1 MKPLVLTLAVLVA
14 AAGAPRAAE
23 YDMRLSV
30 TSLDGAVLVHPPAGD
45 PYTIVG
51 PDAGGVFK
59 LLPGS
64 VVQVTSGWAAFDS
77 DLHAKLYAP
86 QGAVFTFTVADPD
99 GRSGLRVRALS
110 ETARLAMEVGGA
122 RLSLSGG
129 GGVAVYD
136 GGCVEVERPSVLLS
150 PGTELREGESLAVA
164 LYGRPGPGLSPGDTL
179 TLDVPRRA
187 PFAPSVARL
196 TRPELERPRELAA
209 NPFDFDPA
217 DVTLRN
223 ALGAE
228 PGLPPQERRDP
239 ARCGAAGR

>member
-1 MKPLVLTLAVLVA
+1 MKPLVLTLAVLA
-14 AAGAPRAAE
+14 SAAGTPRAAE
-23 YDMRLSV
+23 FDMRLTV
-30 TSLDGAVLVHPPAGD
+30 TRLDGAVLVHPPSGD
-45 PYTIVG
+45 PYSIVG
-51 PDAGGVFK
+51 PDVGGAFK

-64 VVQVTSGWAAFDS
+64 VIQVTAGSAAFDS
-77 DLHAKLYAP
+77 DLHAKLFAS
-86 QGAVFTFTVADPD
+86 QGAIFTFTTADPD

-110 ETARLAMEVGGA
+110 ETAPLAMEIGGA
-122 RLSLSGG
+122 RLSLSRG

-136 GGCVEVERPSVLLS
+136 EGCLEVERPSVLLAK
-150 PGTELREGESLAVA
+150 GAEFREGESLRVA
-164 LYGRPGPGLSPGDTL
+164 LYGRPGPGLTPGDTL

-196 TRPELERPRELAA
+196 TRPELERPLELAA

-228 PGLPPQERRDP
+228 PGFPSREPRDP
-239 ARCGAAGR
+239 ARCTGGR